1 MYMLLLKN
9 RRFHKG
15 INNYTL
21 ILGIYNTHHAFDQF
35 FWSKKLSLIPLIL
48 GPIIAWKASPM
59 IWDGASSKDM
69 LLNVLST
76 TAISPSLKE
85 NHRIARN
92 FAGIFP

>member
-1 MYMLLLKN
+1 MRTMHSTNSFGVKN
-9 RRFHKG
+9 CP
-15 INNYTL
+15 
-21 ILGIYNTHHAFDQF
+21 
-35 FWSKKLSLIPLIL
+35 LSPLIL

-76 TAISPSLKE
+76 TAISPLLKE

-92 FAGIFP
+92 FAGIFLKHSQ